1 MSPEEDVLD
10 RIYRR
15 LRSVRSVEIERVILY
30 GSRARDDA
38 REDSDIDL
46 LVVYRGQG
54 DRRRTRR
61 RLRDALGE
69 IRPRVDLRV
78 VTEEQFRAGR
88 DAIGS
93 LVEAAHRMGRVLY
106 RAETSE

>member
-1 MSPEEDVLD
+1 MLD
-10 RIYRR
+10 RICRR

-30 GSRARDDA
+30 GFRARDDA
-38 REDSDIDL
+38 REHSDID
-46 LVVYRGQG
+46 VPIVYRGQG

-69 IRPRVDLRV
+69 LPPRVDLRL

-106 RAETSE
+106 RADNSK